1 MLARRLFLPIALLV
15 LTARNAFASGAGMPW
30 EGPLNDIVKSLT
42 GPIAKAVGII
52 AIGAR
57 IADGKSVADFARA
70 LFTGQSTAGGAAATT
85 DGGSGAKTGLR
96 IVFALSIVFSVGS
109 FGLSFLGFSGGFA
122 P

>member
-1 MLARRLFLPIALLV
+1 
-15 LTARNAFASGAGMPW
+15 MPW

-52 AIGAR
+52 AI
-57 IADGKSVADFARA
+57 VLCA
-70 LFTGQSTAGGAAATT
+70 LGLAMGE
-85 DGGSGAKTGLR
+85 GGSGAKTGLR